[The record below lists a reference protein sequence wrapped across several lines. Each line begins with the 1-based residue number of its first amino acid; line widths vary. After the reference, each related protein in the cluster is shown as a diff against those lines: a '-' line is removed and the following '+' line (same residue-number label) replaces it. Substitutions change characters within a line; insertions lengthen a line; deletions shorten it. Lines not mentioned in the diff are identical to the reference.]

1 MHAMA
6 VIYHNVVMKGAWDNT
21 KEQATG
27 LTFCRNGIDMQWLIC
42 YLPIDA
48 IDPGPSHLVS
58 AGLVCVCACVR
69 ACVRACV
76 CVYIYIY
83 IYIYI

>member
-1 MHAMA
+1 MA

-27 LTFCRNGIDMQWLIC
+27 ITFCRNGIDMQWLIC

-48 IDPGPSHLVS
+48 IDP
-58 AGLVCVCACVR
+58 AT
-69 ACVRACV
+69 
-76 CVYIYIY
+76 
-83 IYIYI
+83 